1 MSENKMRF
9 RFSLETDDPTLEE
22 IGYVLELD
30 SYGLTHSWNKEQYIR
45 MSLEGAA
52 IEVVKTMAR
61 QAAKRYET

>member
-9 RFSLETDDPTLEE
+9 RFSLETDDPTLEV

-30 SYGLTHSWNKEQYIR
+30 SYAITNAWHPEDHILR
-45 MSLEGAA
+45 SLEGAA
-52 IEVVKTMAR
+52 IEVVKVMAR